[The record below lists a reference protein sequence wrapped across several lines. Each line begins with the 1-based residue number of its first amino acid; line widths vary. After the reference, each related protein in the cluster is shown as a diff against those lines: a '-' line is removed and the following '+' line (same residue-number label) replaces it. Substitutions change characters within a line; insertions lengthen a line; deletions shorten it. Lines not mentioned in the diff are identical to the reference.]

1 MNVMGEL
8 ALIFGIS
15 LAGEGVAAL
24 LPVSFPASVIS
35 MILLMVLLLTGAVK
49 ERQIQSVS
57 HFLIAN
63 MAFFFIPS
71 LVGTM
76 EHGAMLKKSGGAH
89 SGHCGAD
96 HAGGLSGH
104 RLDSAADD
112 TAAPRKGGE
121 APWLNGWT
129 DC

>member
-1 MNVMGEL
+1 MNVNVMGEL

-15 LAGEGVAAL
+15 LVGEGVAAL

-49 ERQIQSVS
+49 EWQIQSVS

-76 EHGAMLKKSGGAH
+76 EHGAMLKSQVLVIV
-89 SGHCGAD
+89 
-96 HAGGLSGH
+96 GLTTPVVYLATSWTVQLML
-104 RLDSAADD
+104 RLFR
-112 TAAPRKGGE
+112 RKGEENHG
-121 APWLNGWT
+121 
-129 DC
+129 

>member
-1 MNVMGEL
+1 MNIMGEL

-35 MILLMVLLLTGAVK
+35 MILLMVLLLTGTIK

-57 HFLIAN
+57 HFLIAK

-76 EHGAMLKKSGGAH
+76 EHGAMLKSQVVPLLVIV
-89 SGHCGAD
+89 
-96 HAGGLSGH
+96 GLTTPVVY
-104 RLDSAADD
+104 LAA
-112 TAAPRKGGE
+112 
-121 APWLNGWT
+121 GWT
-129 DC
+129 VQMMMRLFRKKGEWNHD

>member
-1 MNVMGEL
+1 MNVNVMGEL

-15 LAGEGVAAL
+15 LVGEGVAAL

-63 MAFFFIPS
+63 MAFFFPS

-76 EHGAMLKKSGGAH
+76 EHGAMLKSQVVPLLVIV
-89 SGHCGAD
+89 
-96 HAGGLSGH
+96 GLTTPVVYLATSWTVQLML
-104 RLDSAADD
+104 RLFR
-112 TAAPRKGGE
+112 RKGEENHG
-121 APWLNGWT
+121 
-129 DC
+129 

>member
-1 MNVMGEL
+1 MGEL

-15 LAGEGVAAL
+15 LVGEGVAAL
-24 LPVSFPASVIS
+24 LPMSFPASVIS
-35 MILLMVLLLTGAVK
+35 MVLLMVLLLTGGLK

-76 EHGAMLKKSGGAH
+76 EHGAMLKSQAVPILVIV
-89 SGHCGAD
+89 
-96 HAGGLSGH
+96 GLTTPVVY
-104 RLDSAADD
+104 LAA
-112 TAAPRKGGE
+112 
-121 APWLNGWT
+121 GWT
-129 DC
+129 VQLMTRLLRGKGAKRHG

>member
-1 MNVMGEL
+1 MNVNVMGEL

-15 LAGEGVAAL
+15 LVGEGVAAL

-35 MILLMVLLLTGAVK
+35 MILLLTGAVK
-49 ERQIQSVS
+49 EWQIQSVS

-76 EHGAMLKKSGGAH
+76 EHGAMLKSQVVPLLVIV
-89 SGHCGAD
+89 
-96 HAGGLSGH
+96 GLTTPVVYLATSWTVQLML
-104 RLDSAADD
+104 RLFR
-112 TAAPRKGGE
+112 RKGEENHG
-121 APWLNGWT
+121 
-129 DC
+129 

>member
-1 MNVMGEL
+1 MNVNVMGEL

-15 LAGEGVAAL
+15 LVGEGVAAL

-49 ERQIQSVS
+49 EWQSVS

-76 EHGAMLKKSGGAH
+76 EHGAMLKSQVVPLLVIV
-89 SGHCGAD
+89 
-96 HAGGLSGH
+96 GLTTPVVYLATSWTVQLML
-104 RLDSAADD
+104 RLFR
-112 TAAPRKGGE
+112 RKGEENHG
-121 APWLNGWT
+121 
-129 DC
+129 

>member
-15 LAGEGVAAL
+15 LVGEGVAAL
-24 LPVSFPASVIS
+24 LPMSFPASVIS
-35 MILLMVLLLTGAVK
+35 MVLLMVLLLTGVLK

-76 EHGAMLKKSGGAH
+76 EHGAMLKSQAVPILVIV
-89 SGHCGAD
+89 
-96 HAGGLSGH
+96 GLTTPVVY
-104 RLDSAADD
+104 LAA
-112 TAAPRKGGE
+112 
-121 APWLNGWT
+121 GWT
-129 DC
+129 VQLMTRLRRGKGA

>member
-15 LAGEGVAAL
+15 LVGEGVAAL

-35 MILLMVLLLTGAVK
+35 MVLLMVLLLTGVLK

-76 EHGAMLKKSGGAH
+76 EHGAMLKSQAVPILVIV
-89 SGHCGAD
+89 
-96 HAGGLSGH
+96 GLTTPVVY
-104 RLDSAADD
+104 LAA
-112 TAAPRKGGE
+112 
-121 APWLNGWT
+121 GWT
-129 DC
+129 VQLMTRLLRGKGAKRHG

>member
-15 LAGEGVAAL
+15 LVGEGVAAL
-24 LPVSFPASVIS
+24 LPMSFPASVIS
-35 MILLMVLLLTGAVK
+35 MVLLMVLLLTGVLK

-76 EHGAMLKKSGGAH
+76 EHGAMLKSQAVH
-89 SGHCGAD
+89 ILVIV
-96 HAGGLSGH
+96 GLTTPVVY
-104 RLDSAADD
+104 LAA
-112 TAAPRKGGE
+112 
-121 APWLNGWT
+121 GWT
-129 DC
+129 VQLMTRLLRGKGAKRHG

>member
-1 MNVMGEL
+1 MNVNVMGEL

-15 LAGEGVAAL
+15 LVGEGV
-24 LPVSFPASVIS
+24 PVSFPASVIS

-49 ERQIQSVS
+49 EWQIQSVS

-76 EHGAMLKKSGGAH
+76 EHGAMLKSQVVPLLVIV
-89 SGHCGAD
+89 
-96 HAGGLSGH
+96 GLTTPVVYLATSWTVQLML
-104 RLDSAADD
+104 RLFR
-112 TAAPRKGGE
+112 RKGEENHG
-121 APWLNGWT
+121 
-129 DC
+129 

>member
-15 LAGEGVAAL
+15 LVGEGVAAL
-24 LPVSFPASVIS
+24 LPMSFPASVIS
-35 MILLMVLLLTGAVK
+35 MVLLMVLLLTGVLK

-63 MAFFFIPS
+63 MSFFFIPS

-76 EHGAMLKKSGGAH
+76 EHGAMLNSQAVPILVIV
-89 SGHCGAD
+89 
-96 HAGGLSGH
+96 GLTTPVVY
-104 RLDSAADD
+104 LAA
-112 TAAPRKGGE
+112 
-121 APWLNGWT
+121 GWT
-129 DC
+129 VQLMTRLLRGKGAKRHG

>member
-15 LAGEGVAAL
+15 LVGEGVAAL
-24 LPVSFPASVIS
+24 LPMSFPASVIS
-35 MILLMVLLLTGAVK
+35 MVLLMVLLLTGVLK

-76 EHGAMLKKSGGAH
+76 EHRAMLKSQAVPILVIV
-89 SGHCGAD
+89 
-96 HAGGLSGH
+96 GLTTPVVY
-104 RLDSAADD
+104 LAA
-112 TAAPRKGGE
+112 
-121 APWLNGWT
+121 GWT
-129 DC
+129 VQLMTRLLRGKGAKRHG